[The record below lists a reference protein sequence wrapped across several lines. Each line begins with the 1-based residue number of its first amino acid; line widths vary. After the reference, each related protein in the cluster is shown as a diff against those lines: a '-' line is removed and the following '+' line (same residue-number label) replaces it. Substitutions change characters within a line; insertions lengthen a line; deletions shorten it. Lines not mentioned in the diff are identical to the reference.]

1 VVASEVKNLANQT
14 AKATEEISAKVA
26 EMQQSTTASVAAVEA
41 ITQTIAGIDKI
52 TATIAS
58 AIDQQGVATREIAH
72 NVQQASAGTSRVSA
86 NVSGISEAAA
96 DTGRVASRVNRAS
109 ERVYSEVETL
119 RREVSGFLQR
129 LTAAA

>member
-1 VVASEVKNLANQT
+1 
-14 AKATEEISAKVA
+14 
-26 EMQQSTTASVAAVEA
+26 
-41 ITQTIAGIDKI
+41 
-52 TATIAS
+52 
-58 AIDQQGVATREIAH
+58 VATREIAH